1 MLGVLITVLGLDRV
15 TVQRCL
21 SRECKVALIVPVRVA
36 GRAVLPVR
44 GIDVGGRWPSP
55 LWSLV
60 PPIVIHSLHL
70 P

>member
-1 MLGVLITVLGLDRV
+1 MLGVLIEVLGLDRV
-15 TVQRCL
+15 TIQRCL

-36 GRAVLPVR
+36 GRAALPVR

-55 LWSLV
+55 LWPLIS
-60 PPIVIHSLHL
+60 PILIHSLNL